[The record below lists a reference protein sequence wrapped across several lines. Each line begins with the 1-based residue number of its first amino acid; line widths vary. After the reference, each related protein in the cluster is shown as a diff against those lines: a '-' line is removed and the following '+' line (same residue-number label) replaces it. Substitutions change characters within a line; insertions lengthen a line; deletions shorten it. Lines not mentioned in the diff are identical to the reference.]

1 VSKRLQPVW
10 QRQAEVLPAVI
21 ADLTVAIASVTAV
34 QRQLH
39 ELYDEIDRRG
49 FGRPGR
55 SIEPDRVLERLEG
68 MRTASVAIL
77 AHVRNRLNKEDNDRG

>member
-49 FGRPGR
+49 FGRPSK

-68 MRTASVAIL
+68 MRTAYVATL
-77 AHVRNRLNKEDNDRG
+77 DHVRNRLNKEDNDRG